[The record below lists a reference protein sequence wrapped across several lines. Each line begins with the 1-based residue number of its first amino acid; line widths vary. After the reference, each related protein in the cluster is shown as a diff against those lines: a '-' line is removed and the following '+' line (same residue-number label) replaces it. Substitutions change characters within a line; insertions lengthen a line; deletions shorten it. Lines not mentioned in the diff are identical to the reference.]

1 MIKAILFDMDGTLV
15 TRNANSR
22 VVAVE
27 GAFQMLDA
35 LVQQGDYA
43 IILVTDP
50 LCEAHVLQAR
60 LAVELPFVPTGFAFI
75 TTHENVHFEK
85 PNPAFYAEILARVG
99 VEPDEAIMVGDS
111 IEQDIA
117 PAAQVGLH
125 TFYITNERGQN
136 KGNLQDFYKWLQTD
150 NWRNQLPTRPL
161 ASEMIAPELIG
172 NVAALFGM
180 LTEVQPHHWN
190 QHPDPDE
197 WSILQIICH
206 LLESEHTVQRPRL
219 QRILSESNP
228 FLSQPKPPP
237 GPRDMQCSG
246 NGNHL
251 AAQFKR
257 EREKTIDLLS
267 GLSAADWLRPAR
279 HSIFGPTTLL
289 EMAHFT
295 AQHDRLHLNQ
305 LCQTLGNCS

>member
-1 MIKAILFDMDGTLV
+1 MIKAILFDLDGTLIV
-15 TRNANSR
+15 RTPTARLA
-22 VVAVE
+22 AVD
-27 GAFQMLDA
+27 GAIQMLDT

-50 LCEAHVLQAR
+50 LCEAHVLRAR
-60 LAVELPFVPTGFAFI
+60 LEVELPIAPTGFAFS
-75 TTHENVHFEK
+75 TTRENVHFEK
-85 PNPAFYAEILARVG
+85 PNPALYAEVLARVG
-99 VEPDEAIMVGDS
+99 IEPDEAIMVGDS

-125 TFYITNERGQN
+125 TFHITHERGEN
-136 KGNLQDFYKWLQTD
+136 KGGLQDFYRWMQSD
-150 NWRNQLPTRPL
+150 NWRNQLPARRL
-161 ASEMIAPELIG
+161 AAEMIAPELIG

-180 LTEVQPHHWN
+180 LAEVQPHHWN

-197 WSILQIICH
+197 WSILQIVCH

-219 QRILSESNP
+219 QRILSENNP

-246 NGNHL
+246 DGYHL
-251 AAQFKR
+251 AAQFKS
-257 EREKTIDLLS
+257 EREKTIDWLG
-267 GLSAADWLRPAR
+267 GLSEMDWLRPAR

-305 LCQTLGNCS
+305 LCRTLGNCS